1 MTLIEY
7 SEPKYDAF
15 FIKPCKSWAAY
26 RSNGNRDQIGPL
38 GYGDTKEDAVKEA
51 EDAYRLE
58 RIKERERSGL

>member
-7 SEPKYDAF
+7 SRPMYDAF
-15 FIKPCKSWAAY
+15 FIKPSQTWAAY
-26 RSNGNRDQIGPL
+26 RVNENRDQIGPL
-38 GYGDTKEDAVKEA
+38 GYGESKDMAVKEA